1 MRYHKRG
8 VYMLKDRRK
17 YIRMQAA
24 LGFTYRLKGAQG
36 PGQESVTRNI
46 SPGGIRGLIDKR
58 IKKGDWIQLDIP
70 IPAMERS
77 ISAVAKVIWT
87 ADEKDDKIDV
97 GLKFEEIDPQA
108 KNMYLEYICNIM
120 FSELERLKA

>member
-1 MRYHKRG
+1 
-8 VYMLKDRRK
+8 MLKDRRK
-17 YIRMQAA
+17 YIRIQKA
-24 LGFTYRLKGAQG
+24 LDFTYRIKDGKG
-36 PGQESVTRNI
+36 PKQESVTRNI

-58 IKKGDWIQLDIP
+58 IKKGDWIELDIP
-70 IPAMERS
+70 IPTLGRS

-97 GLKFEEIDPQA
+97 GLKFEQIDPQA

>member
-1 MRYHKRG
+1 
-8 VYMLKDRRK
+8 MLKDRRK

-24 LGFTYRLKGAQG
+24 LDFRYRAKDGKW
-36 PGQESVTRNI
+36 PEQESVTRNI

-58 IKKGDWIQLDIP
+58 IKRGDWIEMDIS
-70 IPAMERS
+70 IPTIGRS

-87 ADEKDDKIDV
+87 ADEKDDRIDV
-97 GLKFEEIDPQA
+97 GLKFEQIDPQA
-108 KNMYLEYICNIM
+108 KNMYLEYICNLM